1 MFQAFQILFE
11 RLGLKRAKE
20 RGSFALDAE
29 LHDAVLERA
38 GIERRE
44 AGDLV
49 AELVSTGL
57 KRIENEDWLSVNW
70 ERLSRREQQITAL
83 ACLGYTNKQ
92 IASRLGIMEETVK
105 THVKNVLGKF
115 NLHRKTEL
123 EKAFSDWNFSKW
135 DK

>member
-1 MFQAFQILFE
+1 MIEALQMLFE
-11 RLGLKRAKE
+11 RLGLKRARK
-20 RGSFALDAE
+20 RRFFALDTE
-29 LHDAVLERA
+29 LHDALVVRA

-44 AGDLV
+44 ADDLV
-49 AELVSTGL
+49 TELVSTGL
-57 KRIENEDWLSVNW
+57 RRIENEDWLSINW

-83 ACLGYTNKQ
+83 TCLGYTNKQ

-123 EKAFSDWNFSKW
+123 EKAFGDWNFSKW

>member
-1 MFQAFQILFE
+1 MIQAFQELFE
-11 RLGLKRAKE
+11 RLGFKRA
-20 RGSFALDAE
+20 RRRRSFVLNE
-29 LHDAVLERA
+29 HLHDAVLERA

-44 AGDLV
+44 VDDLV

-57 KRIENEDWLSVNW
+57 RRIENEDWLSVNW
-70 ERLSRREQQITAL
+70 ERLSHREQQITAL
-83 ACLGYTNKQ
+83 TCLGYTNKQ

-123 EKAFSDWNFSKW
+123 EKAFSNWNFSKW

>member
-1 MFQAFQILFE
+1 MMAIQELLE
-11 RLGLKRAKE
+11 RLGLKRD
-20 RGSFALDAE
+20 RGRRSFLLEAE

-38 GIERRE
+38 GIEKR
-44 AGDLV
+44 ATDDLI

-83 ACLGYTNKQ
+83 TCLGYTNRQ
-92 IASRLGIMEETVK
+92 IASRLGIMEQTVK
-105 THVKNVLGKF
+105 THVKNVLTKYSF
-115 NLHRKTEL
+115 HRKTDL
-123 EKAFSDWNFSKW
+123 QRAFEGWNFSKW

>member
-1 MFQAFQILFE
+1 MMAIRELLE
-11 RLGLKRAKE
+11 RLGLRSA
-20 RGSFALDAE
+20 RGRRSFALEAD

-49 AELVSTGL
+49 SELVSTGL
-57 KRIENEDWLSVNW
+57 KRIENEDWLSLNW

-83 ACLGYTNKQ
+83 TCLGYTNKQ
-92 IASRLGIMEETVK
+92 IASRLGIMEDTVK
-105 THVKNVLGKF
+105 THVKNVLVKF

-123 EKAFSDWNFSKW
+123 EKAFRDWNFSKW
-135 DK
+135 DN

>member
-1 MFQAFQILFE
+1 MMAIQELLE
-11 RLGLKRAKE
+11 RLGLRSA
-20 RGSFALDAE
+20 RGRRSFLLEAE

-38 GIERRE
+38 GIERRG
-44 AGDLV
+44 ADDLI

-83 ACLGYTNKQ
+83 TCLGNTNKQ

-123 EKAFSDWNFSKW
+123 EKAFGDWNFSKW

>member
-1 MFQAFQILFE
+1 MFQAFQELFE
-11 RLGLKRAKE
+11 RLGLKRD
-20 RGSFALDAE
+20 RGRRSFALEAE
-29 LHDAVLERA
+29 LHDAVLKRA
-38 GIERRE
+38 GIERRG
-44 AGDLV
+44 ADDLI

-57 KRIENEDWLSVNW
+57 KRIENEDWLSINW

-83 ACLGYTNKQ
+83 TCLGYTNKQ

-123 EKAFSDWNFSKW
+123 EKAFGDWNFSKW

>member
-1 MFQAFQILFE
+1 MWAFRNLLK
-11 RLGLKRAKE
+11 RLGLLRAKGK
-20 RGSFALDAE
+20 RSFELNTD

-49 AELVSTGL
+49 SELVSTGL
-57 KRIENEDWLSVNW
+57 KRIENEDWLSLNW

-83 ACLGYTNKQ
+83 TCLGYTNKQ
-92 IASRLGIMEETVK
+92 IASRLGIMEDTVK
-105 THVKNVLGKF
+105 THVKNVLVKF

-123 EKAFSDWNFSKW
+123 EKAFRDWNFSKW

>member
-1 MFQAFQILFE
+1 MFQAFQEFFE
-11 RLGLKRAKE
+11 RLGLKRAKG
-20 RGSFALDAE
+20 RHSFALEAE

-44 AGDLV
+44 ADDLV

-57 KRIENEDWLSVNW
+57 KRIENEDWLSITW

-83 ACLGYTNKQ
+83 TCLGYTNKQ

-105 THVKNVLGKF
+105 THVKNVLVKF